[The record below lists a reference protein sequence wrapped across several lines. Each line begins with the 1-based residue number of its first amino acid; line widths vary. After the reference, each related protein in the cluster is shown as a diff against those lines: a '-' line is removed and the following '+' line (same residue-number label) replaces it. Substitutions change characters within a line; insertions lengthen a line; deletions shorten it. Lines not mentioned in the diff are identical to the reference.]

1 MTTAMSKS
9 STSRNR
15 RRVSTVQVALE
26 RLADAQEATQAEL
39 HDLVTQVR
47 HLTEA
52 QQRTEE
58 RVGRLEATVERL
70 AEAQQRTEERVG
82 RLEATVER
90 LAEAQRRTEER
101 LEALAQAQQR
111 TEERLEALA
120 QAQQRTEERLEELA
134 QAQRRTEERLEAL
147 AQAQQ
152 RTEEHLAVMTT
163 RMNRMDGQLGNLTG
177 WVLEHRYRDRA
188 PAYFDDLLS
197 GIRVLSHQEIAL
209 LLEPA
214 FASGAITR
222 AERRDAIDADIVLH
236 GKRLAD
242 SADAYLVA
250 EVSASV
256 SAVDAERA
264 ARRSGVVARAT
275 GAPVIAAV
283 VGPRIHPDADLAA
296 RKAGLWRVLDG
307 TTLAPTELAPAGLL
321 AAEEQPAV

>member
-120 QAQQRTEERLEELA
+120 QAQQRPEERLEELA

-214 FASGAITR
+214 VASGAITR

>member
-82 RLEATVER
+82 RLEATLER
-90 LAEAQRRTEER
+90 IAEALRRTEER
-101 LEALAQAQQR
+101 LEAP
-111 TEERLEALA
+111 
-120 QAQQRTEERLEELA
+120 A

-214 FASGAITR
+214 VASGAITR

>member
-214 FASGAITR
+214 VASGAITR

>member
-111 TEERLEALA
+111 TEE
-120 QAQQRTEERLEELA
+120 
-134 QAQRRTEERLEAL
+134 
-147 AQAQQ
+147 
-152 RTEEHLAVMTT
+152 HLAVMTT

-214 FASGAITR
+214 VASGAITR

>member
-111 TEERLEALA
+111 TEERLE
-120 QAQQRTEERLEELA
+120 ELA

-214 FASGAITR
+214 VASGAITR